1 MVEYLARQLIEWHS
15 GFGVFGYITLRSV
28 LAALTGLFLSLVLG
42 PLVIRRLRSSSLAQ
56 PVRNDGPSSHFSKIG
71 TPTLGGVPIL
81 LAVMVSTLLWADL
94 SNGYVWVVLGATLSF
109 GLIGLADDSRKLAMR
124 TSAGLPS
131 WLKFLLQ
138 TIAAVAVIAA
148 LSQIGEPR
156 DNVLIPYFK
165 DLYLPLGVLLFAV
178 FAWVVIVGSSNAV
191 NLTDGLDGLAIMP
204 IAIASGALGLFSWV
218 AGNAVFSDYL
228 AVPFV
233 PGAGE
238 LMVIC
243 AAIGGAG
250 LGFLWFN
257 SYPAQVFMGDVGA
270 LSLGATLGTVAV
282 VVRQEIA
289 WAIVGGIFVMEAVS
303 VMVQVA
309 SYRLTGKR
317 VFRMAPMH
325 HHFEL
330 KGWPEPKIIVRFWI
344 ISVILALVAVAS
356 LKIR

>member
-1 MVEYLARQLIEWHS
+1 MAEYLAQHLTQWHS
-15 GFGVFGYITLRSV
+15 GFGAFAYITLRSV
-28 LAALTGLFLSLVLG
+28 LAALTGLVLSLVLG
-42 PLVIRRLRSSSLAQ
+42 PLVIRRLRLSSLAQ

-81 LAVMVSTLLWADL
+81 LAVFVSTLLWADL
-94 SNGYVWVVLGATLSF
+94 SNGYVWVVLAATVSF
-109 GLIGLADDSRKLAMR
+109 GIIGLADDYRKLAR
-124 TSAGLPS
+124 RSSAGLS
-131 WLKFLLQ
+131 SRVKFLLQ
-138 TIAAVAVIAA
+138 TVAAIAVLAA
-148 LSQIGEPR
+148 LSQVGEPR
-156 DNVLIPYFK
+156 DAVLIPYFK
-165 DLYLPLGVLLFAV
+165 DLYLPLGVLFPV
-178 FAWVVIVGSSNAV
+178 FAWIVIVGSSNGV

-204 IAIASGALGLFSWV
+204 VAIAAAALGLFCWV
-218 AGNAVFSDYL
+218 GGNSIFSDYL
-228 AVPFV
+228 GVPYV
-233 PGAGE
+233 AGAGE

-270 LSLGATLGTVAV
+270 LSLGAALGTVAII
-282 VVRQEIA
+282 VRQEIA

-309 SYRLTGKR
+309 SFRLTGKR

>member
-1 MVEYLARQLIEWHS
+1 MVEYLAQQLTGWYS
-15 GFGVFGYITLRSV
+15 GLSVFGYITLRSV
-28 LAALTGLFLSLVLG
+28 LAALTGLVLSLVLG
-42 PLVIRRLRSSSLAQ
+42 PLVIRRLRLSSMAQ
-56 PVRNDGPSSHFSKIG
+56 PVRNDGPRSHFSKIG

-81 LAVMVSTLLWADL
+81 LALLVSTLLWADL
-94 SNGYVWVVLGATLSF
+94 ANAYVWVVMGTTVCF
-109 GLIGLADDSRKLAMR
+109 GLIGFADDYRKLAMR

-131 WLKFLLQ
+131 WLKFVLQ
-138 TIAAVAVIAA
+138 SIAAVLVLAV
-148 LSQIGEPR
+148 LSQVGEPR
-156 DNVLIPYFK
+156 DSVLIPYFK
-165 DLYLPLGVLLFAV
+165 DLYLPLGILFPA
-178 FAWVVIVGSSNAV
+178 FAYIVIVGSSNAV

-204 IAIASGALGLFSWV
+204 IAIAAAALGLFSWI
-218 AGNAVFSDYL
+218 AGNAIFSDYL
-228 AVPFV
+228 GVPYV
-233 PGAGE
+233 AGAGE

-243 AAIGGAG
+243 AAMGGAG

-270 LSLGATLGTVAV
+270 LALGAALGTVAV
-282 VVRQEIA
+282 IVRQELA
-289 WAIVGGIFVMEAVS
+289 WAIAGGIFVMEAVS
-303 VMVQVA
+303 VMVQVG
-309 SYRLTGKR
+309 SFRLTGKR

>member
-1 MVEYLARQLIEWHS
+1 MVEYLAQQLTQWHS

-28 LAALTGLFLSLVLG
+28 LAALTGLALSLVLG
-42 PLVIRRLRSSSLAQ
+42 PMVIRRLRLSSLAQ

-81 LAVMVSTLLWADL
+81 LALLVSTLLWAEL
-94 SNGYVWVVLGATLSF
+94 SNGYVWVVLGATVSF
-109 GLIGLADDSRKLAMR
+109 GLIGLADDYRKLAMR

-138 TIAAVAVIAA
+138 TVAALLVIGA
-148 LSQIGEPR
+148 LSQIGESR
-156 DNVLIPYFK
+156 DTVLIPYFK
-165 DLYLPLGVLLFAV
+165 DLYLPLGILFPV
-178 FAWVVIVGSSNAV
+178 FAWIVIVGSSNAV

-204 IAIASGALGLFSWV
+204 IAIAAAALGLFSWV
-218 AGNAVFSDYL
+218 AGNIVFSDYL
-228 AVPFV
+228 GVPYV
-233 PGAGE
+233 AGAGE

-270 LSLGATLGTVAV
+270 LSLGAALGTVAV
-282 VVRQEIA
+282 VVRQEFA

-309 SYRLTGKR
+309 SFRLTGKR

>member
-1 MVEYLARQLIEWHS
+1 MVEYLAQQLTEWHS
-15 GFGVFGYITLRSV
+15 GFAVFAYITLRSV
-28 LAALTGLFLSLVLG
+28 LAALTGLVLSLVLG
-42 PLVIRRLRSSSLAQ
+42 PMVIRRLRRSSVAQ

-81 LAVMVSTLLWADL
+81 LAVFVSTVLWAEL
-94 SNGYVWVVLGATLSF
+94 SNGYIWVVLGATVSF
-109 GLIGLADDSRKLAMR
+109 GVIGLIDDYRKLALR
-124 TSAGLPS
+124 TSAGLS
-131 WLKFLLQ
+131 SRVKFLLQ
-138 TIAAVAVIAA
+138 TLAAALVLVA

-156 DNVLIPYFK
+156 DTVLIPYFK
-165 DLYLPLGVLLFAV
+165 DFYLPLGVLFPV
-178 FAWVVIVGSSNAV
+178 FAWIVIVGSSNGV

-204 IAIASGALGLFSWV
+204 VAIAAAALGLFSWV
-218 AGNAVFSDYL
+218 AGNAIFSDYL
-228 AVPFV
+228 GVPYV
-233 PGAGE
+233 AGAGE

-270 LSLGATLGTVAV
+270 LSLGAALGTVAII
-282 VVRQEIA
+282 VRQEIA

-309 SYRLTGKR
+309 SFRLTGKR

>member
-1 MVEYLARQLIEWHS
+1 MVEYLAKQLAQWHS
-15 GFGVFGYITLRSV
+15 GFGVFSYITLRSV
-28 LAALTGLFLSLVLG
+28 LAALTGLVLSLALG
-42 PLVIRRLRSSSLAQ
+42 PMIMRRLRLSSLSQ
-56 PVRNDGPSSHFSKIG
+56 PVRNDGPRSHFSKIG

-81 LAVMVSTLLWADL
+81 LAVFASTLLWAEL
-94 SNGYVWVVLGATLSF
+94 SNGYVWVVLGATASF
-109 GLIGLADDSRKLAMR
+109 GVIGLADDYRKLALR

-138 TIAAVAVIAA
+138 TVAAALVIAA

-156 DNVLIPYFK
+156 DSVLIPYFK
-165 DLYLPLGVLLFAV
+165 DLHLPLGVLFPV
-178 FAWVVIVGSSNAV
+178 FTWFVIVGSSNGV

-204 IAIASGALGLFSWV
+204 IAIASAALGLFSWV
-218 AGNAVFSDYL
+218 AGNAIFADYL
-228 AVPFV
+228 GVPYV
-233 PGAGE
+233 AGAGE

-257 SYPAQVFMGDVGA
+257 SYPAQMFMGDVGA
-270 LSLGATLGTVAV
+270 LALGAALGTVAV
-282 VVRQEIA
+282 VARQEIA
-289 WAIVGGIFVMEAVS
+289 WAIVGGVFVMEAAS
-303 VMVQVA
+303 VMAQVA
-309 SYRLTGKR
+309 SFRLTGKR
-317 VFRMAPMH
+317 IFRMAPMH

-344 ISVILALVAVAS
+344 ISVIFALVAVAS

>member
-1 MVEYLARQLIEWHS
+1 MVDYLAQQLSSWYS
-15 GFGVFGYITLRSV
+15 GFDVFGYITLRSV
-28 LAALTGLFLSLVLG
+28 LAALTGLVISLILG
-42 PLVIRRLRSSSLAQ
+42 PLVIRRLRRSSVAQ
-56 PVRNDGPSSHFSKIG
+56 PVRNDGPRSHFSKIG

-81 LAVMVSTLLWADL
+81 LALLGATLLWADL
-94 SNGYVWVVLGATLSF
+94 SNGYVWLVLGSTLSF
-109 GLIGLADDSRKLAMR
+109 GLIGLADDYRKLALR

-138 TIAAVAVIAA
+138 SVAAAGVLLV
-148 LSQIGEPR
+148 LSLIGDPR
-156 DNVLIPYFK
+156 DSVLIPYFK
-165 DLYLPLGVLLFAV
+165 DLYLPLGILFHV
-178 FAWVVIVGSSNAV
+178 FAYIVIVGSSNAV

-204 IAIASGALGLFSWV
+204 IVIAAAALGLFSWV
-218 AGNAVFSDYL
+218 AGNTIFSEYL
-228 AVPFV
+228 GVPHV
-233 PGAGE
+233 AGAGE

-243 AAIGGAG
+243 AALGGAG

-270 LSLGATLGTVAV
+270 LALGAALGTVAV
-282 VVRQEIA
+282 IVRQELA

-303 VMVQVA
+303 VMVQV
-309 SYRLTGKR
+309 SSFRLTGKR
-317 VFRMAPMH
+317 VLRMAPMH

>member
-1 MVEYLARQLIEWHS
+1 MLEYLARQLIDWHS
-15 GFGVFGYITLRSV
+15 GFGVFEYITLRTV
-28 LAALTGLFLSLVLG
+28 LAALTSLVLSLALG
-42 PLVIRRLRSSSLAQ
+42 PMVIRRLRLSSLAQ

-81 LAVMVSTLLWADL
+81 LALLGSTLLWAEL
-94 SNGYVWVVLGATLSF
+94 SNGYVWVVLGATVSF
-109 GLIGLADDSRKLAMR
+109 GLIGLVDDYRKLSMR

-138 TIAAVAVIAA
+138 TVAAIMVLVA
-148 LSQIGEPR
+148 LSAVGEPR
-156 DNVLIPYFK
+156 DAVLIPYFK
-165 DLYLPLGVLLFAV
+165 DLYLHLGILFPLFA
-178 FAWVVIVGSSNAV
+178 WIVIVGSSNAV

-204 IAIASGALGLFSWV
+204 IAIAAATLGLFAWI
-218 AGNAVFSDYL
+218 AGNAIFSDYL
-228 AVPFV
+228 GVPYV
-233 PGAGE
+233 ADAGE
-238 LMVIC
+238 LMIIC
-243 AAIGGAG
+243 ASIAGAG

-270 LSLGATLGTVAV
+270 LSLGAALGTVAV

-289 WAIVGGIFVMEAVS
+289 WAILGGIFVMEAVS
-303 VMVQVA
+303 VMVQVV
-309 SYRLTGKR
+309 SFRLTGKR

>member
-1 MVEYLARQLIEWHS
+1 MVEYLAQQLTGWYS
-15 GFGVFGYITLRSV
+15 GFSVFGYITLRSV
-28 LAALTGLFLSLVLG
+28 LAALTGLTLTLILG
-42 PLVIRRLRSSSLAQ
+42 PMVISRLRLSSLAQ
-56 PVRNDGPSSHFSKIG
+56 PVRNDGPRSHFSKIG

-81 LAVMVSTLLWADL
+81 CALLGATLLWADL
-94 SNGYVWVVLGATLSF
+94 SNKYVWVVMGSTVCF
-109 GLIGLADDSRKLAMR
+109 GLIGLIDDYRKLALR

-131 WLKFLLQ
+131 WLKFVLQ
-138 TIAAVAVIAA
+138 SVAAVLVLVA
-148 LSQIGEPR
+148 LNQIGEPR
-156 DNVLIPYFK
+156 DSVLIPYFK
-165 DLYLPLGVLLFAV
+165 DLYLPLGILFPV
-178 FAWVVIVGSSNAV
+178 FAYIVIVGSSNAV

-204 IAIASGALGLFSWV
+204 IAIAAAALGLFSWV
-218 AGNAVFSDYL
+218 AGNTIFSEYL
-228 AVPFV
+228 GVPFV
-233 PGAGE
+233 VGAGE

-243 AAIGGAG
+243 AAMGGAG

-270 LSLGATLGTVAV
+270 LALGATLGTVAV
-282 VVRQEIA
+282 IVRQELA

-303 VMVQVA
+303 VMVQV
-309 SYRLTGKR
+309 SSFRLTGKR
-317 VFRMAPMH
+317 VLRMAPMH

>member
-1 MVEYLARQLIEWHS
+1 MLEYLARQLIDWHS
-15 GFGVFGYITLRSV
+15 GFGVFEYITLRTV
-28 LAALTGLFLSLVLG
+28 LAALTSLVLSLALG
-42 PLVIRRLRSSSLAQ
+42 PMVIRRLRLSSLAQ

-81 LAVMVSTLLWADL
+81 LALLGSTLLWAEL
-94 SNGYVWVVLGATLSF
+94 SNGYVWVVLGATVSF
-109 GLIGLADDSRKLAMR
+109 GLIGLVDDYRKLSMR

-138 TIAAVAVIAA
+138 TVAAILVLVA
-148 LSQIGEPR
+148 LSAVGEPR
-156 DNVLIPYFK
+156 DAVLIPYFK
-165 DLYLPLGVLLFAV
+165 DLYLHLGILFPLFA
-178 FAWVVIVGSSNAV
+178 WIVIVGSSNAV

-204 IAIASGALGLFSWV
+204 IAIAAATLGLFAWI
-218 AGNAVFSDYL
+218 AGNAIFSDYL
-228 AVPFV
+228 GVPYV
-233 PGAGE
+233 ADAGE
-238 LMVIC
+238 LMIIC
-243 AAIGGAG
+243 ASIAGAG

-270 LSLGATLGTVAV
+270 LSLGAALGTVAV

-289 WAIVGGIFVMEAVS
+289 WAILGGIFVMEAVS
-303 VMVQVA
+303 VMVQVV
-309 SYRLTGKR
+309 SFRLTGKR

>member
-1 MVEYLARQLIEWHS
+1 MLEYLAQQLTQWHS
-15 GFGVFGYITLRSV
+15 GFAVFAYITFRSV
-28 LAALTGLFLSLVLG
+28 LAALTGLVLSLVLG
-42 PLVIRRLRSSSLAQ
+42 PTVIRRLRLSSLAQ

-81 LAVMVSTLLWADL
+81 LAVFGSTLLWAEL
-94 SNGYVWVVLGATLSF
+94 SNAYIWVVLGATASF
-109 GLIGLADDSRKLAMR
+109 GLIGLADDYRKLALR

-131 WLKFLLQ
+131 RFKFLLQ
-138 TIAAVAVIAA
+138 TMAAVLVLVA

-156 DNVLIPYFK
+156 DTVLIPYFK
-165 DLYLPLGVLLFAV
+165 DLYLPLGILFPV
-178 FAWVVIVGSSNAV
+178 FAWMVIVGSSNGV

-204 IAIASGALGLFSWV
+204 VAIAAAALGLFSWV
-218 AGNAVFSDYL
+218 AGNAIFSDYL
-228 AVPFV
+228 GVPYV
-233 PGAGE
+233 AGAGE

-270 LSLGATLGTVAV
+270 LSLGAALGTVAII
-282 VVRQEIA
+282 VRQEIA
-289 WAIVGGIFVMEAVS
+289 WAIVGGIFVMEALS

-309 SYRLTGKR
+309 SFRLTGKR
-317 VFRMAPMH
+317 LFRMAPMH

-344 ISVILALVAVAS
+344 ISVVLALIAVAS

>member
-1 MVEYLARQLIEWHS
+1 MAEYLAQYLNQWHS
-15 GFGVFGYITLRSV
+15 GFGVFSYITLRSV
-28 LAALTGLFLSLVLG
+28 LAALTGLVLSLVLG
-42 PLVIRRLRSSSLAQ
+42 PMVIRRLRLSSLAQ

-81 LAVMVSTLLWADL
+81 LAVFVSTLLWAEL
-94 SNGYVWVVLGATLSF
+94 SNGYVWVVLGATASF
-109 GLIGLADDSRKLAMR
+109 GIIGLADDYRKLAR
-124 TSAGLPS
+124 RSSAGLS
-131 WLKFLLQ
+131 SRVKFLLQ
-138 TIAAVAVIAA
+138 SVAAIAVLAV
-148 LSQIGEPR
+148 LSQVGEPR
-156 DNVLIPYFK
+156 DTVLIPYFK
-165 DLYLPLGVLLFAV
+165 DLYLPLGVLFPV
-178 FAWVVIVGSSNAV
+178 FAWIVIVGSSNGV

-204 IAIASGALGLFSWV
+204 VAIAAAALGLFCWV
-218 AGNAVFSDYL
+218 GGNAIFSDYL
-228 AVPFV
+228 GVPYV
-233 PGAGE
+233 AGAGE

-270 LSLGATLGTVAV
+270 LSLGAALGTVAII
-282 VVRQEIA
+282 VRQELA

-309 SYRLTGKR
+309 SFRLTGKR

>member
-1 MVEYLARQLIEWHS
+1 MVEYLAQRLTEWHS
-15 GFGVFGYITLRSV
+15 GFAVFDYTTLRAV
-28 LAALTGLFLSLVLG
+28 LAALTGLVLSLVLG
-42 PLVIRRLRSSSLAQ
+42 PTIIRRLRLSSLAQ

-81 LAVMVSTLLWADL
+81 LAVFASTLLWAEL
-94 SNGYVWVVLGATLSF
+94 SNGYVWLVLGAMMSF
-109 GLIGLADDSRKLAMR
+109 GVIGLADDYRKLALR

-138 TIAAVAVIAA
+138 TVAAFLVIAA
-148 LSQIGEPR
+148 LSQISEPR
-156 DNVLIPYFK
+156 DTVLIPYFK
-165 DLYLPLGVLLFAV
+165 DLYLPLGTLFPI
-178 FAWVVIVGSSNAV
+178 FAWIVIVGSSNGV

-218 AGNAVFSDYL
+218 AGNAIFSEYL
-228 AVPFV
+228 GVPHV
-233 PGAGE
+233 AGSGE
-238 LMVIC
+238 LLVLC
-243 AAIGGAG
+243 AAMGGAG

-270 LSLGATLGTVAV
+270 LSLGAGLGTIAV

-289 WAIVGGIFVMEAVS
+289 WAIVGGVFVIEAVS
-303 VMVQVA
+303 VMAQVA
-309 SYRLTGKR
+309 SFRFTGKR
-317 VFRMAPMH
+317 IFRMAPMH

-344 ISVILALVAVAS
+344 ISIIFALVAVAS

>member
-1 MVEYLARQLIEWHS
+1 MAEYLAQHLTQWHS
-15 GFGVFGYITLRSV
+15 GFGAFAYITLRSV
-28 LAALTGLFLSLVLG
+28 LAALTGLVLSLVLG
-42 PLVIRRLRSSSLAQ
+42 PLVIRKLRLSSLAQ

-81 LAVMVSTLLWADL
+81 LALLVSALLWADL
-94 SNGYVWVVLGATLSF
+94 SSGYVWVVLGATVIF
-109 GLIGLADDSRKLAMR
+109 GLIGLADDYRKLAR
-124 TSAGLPS
+124 RSSAGLS
-131 WLKFLLQ
+131 SRLKFLLQ
-138 TIAAVAVIAA
+138 AVAAIAVLA
-148 LSQIGEPR
+148 VLSQIGEPR
-156 DNVLIPYFK
+156 DSVLIPYFK
-165 DLYLPLGVLLFAV
+165 DLYLPLGVLFPV

-204 IAIASGALGLFSWV
+204 IAIAAAALGLFCWV
-218 AGNAVFSDYL
+218 AGNAIFSDYL
-228 AVPFV
+228 GVPYV
-233 PGAGE
+233 AGAGE

-270 LSLGATLGTVAV
+270 LSLGAALGTVAII
-282 VVRQEIA
+282 VRQEIA

-309 SYRLTGKR
+309 SFRLTGKR

>member
-1 MVEYLARQLIEWHS
+1 MLEYLAQELTGWYS
-15 GFGVFGYITLRSV
+15 GFAVFSYITLRSV
-28 LAALTGLFLSLVLG
+28 LAALTGLALSLVLG
-42 PLVIRRLRSSSLAQ
+42 PLVIRRLRLNSVAQ
-56 PVRNDGPSSHFSKIG
+56 PVRDDGPRSHFSKIG

-81 LAVMVSTLLWADL
+81 LAVLGATLLWADL
-94 SNGYVWVVLGATLSF
+94 ANGYVWVVMAGTVGF
-109 GLIGLADDSRKLAMR
+109 GVIGFTDDYRKLKLR

-131 WLKFLLQ
+131 WLKFVLQ
-138 TIAAVAVIAA
+138 SAAAVLVLVS

-156 DNVLIPYFK
+156 DSVLIPYFK
-165 DLYLPLGVLLFAV
+165 DLYLPLGIFFPAFA
-178 FAWVVIVGSSNAV
+178 FMVIVGSSNAV

-204 IAIASGALGLFSWV
+204 IAIASAALGLFAWV

-228 AVPFV
+228 GVPYV
-233 PGAGE
+233 AGAGE

-270 LSLGATLGTVAV
+270 LALGAALGMVAV
-282 VVRQEIA
+282 IVRQELA
-289 WAIVGGIFVMEAVS
+289 WAIIGGIFVMETVS
-303 VMVQVA
+303 VMVQVT
-309 SYRLTGKR
+309 SFRLTGKR

-344 ISVILALVAVAS
+344 ISVVLALVAVAS

>member
-1 MVEYLARQLIEWHS
+1 MLEYLAQELTRWHS
-15 GFGVFGYITLRSV
+15 GFGVFGYSTLRSV
-28 LAALTGLFLSLVLG
+28 LAVLTGLALSLALG
-42 PLVIRRLRSSSLAQ
+42 PMVIRRLRLSSMAQ
-56 PVRNDGPSSHFSKIG
+56 PVRHDGPSSHFSKIG

-81 LAVMVSTLLWADL
+81 LSLLVSTLLWAEL
-94 SNGYVWVVLGATLSF
+94 SNGYVWVVLGATVAF
-109 GLIGLADDSRKLAMR
+109 GLIGLADDYRKLVKR

-138 TIAAVAVIAA
+138 TVAAVVVLAA
-148 LSQIGEPR
+148 LNQVGEPR
-156 DNVLIPYFK
+156 DSVLIPYFK
-165 DLYLPLGVLLFAV
+165 DLYLPLGLLFPV

-191 NLTDGLDGLAIMP
+191 NLTDGLDGLAVTP
-204 IAIASGALGLFSWV
+204 IAVAAAALGLFAWV
-218 AGNAVFSDYL
+218 AGNEIFSGHL
-228 AVPFV
+228 GVPHV
-233 PGAGE
+233 AGAGE
-238 LMVIC
+238 LMVLC

-270 LSLGATLGTVAV
+270 LSLGAALATVAII
-282 VVRQEIA
+282 VRQELA

>member
-1 MVEYLARQLIEWHS
+1 MLEYLAQELTAWYS

-28 LAALTGLFLSLVLG
+28 LAALTGLVLSLFMG
-42 PLVIRRLRSSSLAQ
+42 PMVIRRLRLNSVAQ
-56 PVRNDGPSSHFSKIG
+56 PVRNDGPRSHFSKIG

-81 LAVMVSTLLWADL
+81 LAVLGGTLLWADL
-94 SNGYVWVVLGATLSF
+94 TNGYVWVVMGGTVGF
-109 GLIGLADDSRKLAMR
+109 GLIGFADDYRKLKLR

-138 TIAAVAVIAA
+138 SVAAILVLVT
-148 LSQIGEPR
+148 LSQISEPR
-156 DNVLIPYFK
+156 DSVLIPYFK
-165 DLYLPLGVLLFAV
+165 DLYLPLGILFPA
-178 FAWVVIVGSSNAV
+178 FAFIVIVGSSNAV

-204 IAIASGALGLFSWV
+204 IAIASAALGLFAWI
-218 AGNAVFSDYL
+218 AGNAIFSDYL
-228 AVPFV
+228 GVPYV
-233 PGAGE
+233 SGAGE

-243 AAIGGAG
+243 AAMGGAG

-270 LSLGATLGTVAV
+270 LALGAALGVVAV
-282 VVRQEIA
+282 IVRQELA
-289 WAIVGGIFVMEAVS
+289 WAIIGGIFVMEAVS
-303 VMVQVA
+303 VMVQVT
-309 SYRLTGKR
+309 SFRLTGKR

>member
-1 MVEYLARQLIEWHS
+1 MAAIA
-15 GFGVFGYITLRSV
+15 V
-28 LAALTGLFLSLVLG
+28 LAV
-42 PLVIRRLRSSSLAQ
+42 
-56 PVRNDGPSSHFSKIG
+56 
-71 TPTLGGVPIL
+71 
-81 LAVMVSTLLWADL
+81 
-94 SNGYVWVVLGATLSF
+94 
-109 GLIGLADDSRKLAMR
+109 
-124 TSAGLPS
+124 
-131 WLKFLLQ
+131 
-138 TIAAVAVIAA
+138 
-148 LSQIGEPR
+148 LSQVGEPR
-156 DNVLIPYFK
+156 DAVLIPYFK
-165 DLYLPLGVLLFAV
+165 DLYLPLGVLFPV
-178 FAWVVIVGSSNAV
+178 FAWIVIVGSSNGV

-204 IAIASGALGLFSWV
+204 VAIAAAALGLFCWV
-218 AGNAVFSDYL
+218 GGNSIFSDYL
-228 AVPFV
+228 AVPYV
-233 PGAGE
+233 AGAGE

-270 LSLGATLGTVAV
+270 LSLGAALGTVAII
-282 VVRQEIA
+282 VRQELA

-309 SYRLTGKR
+309 SFRLTGKR

>member
-1 MVEYLARQLIEWHS
+1 MVEYLAGQLTAWHS
-15 GFGVFGYITLRSV
+15 GFGAFEYITLRSV
-28 LAALTGLFLSLVLG
+28 LAALTGLGLSLLLG
-42 PLVIRRLRSSSLAQ
+42 PLAIRRLRLGDAAQ
-56 PVRNDGPSSHFSKIG
+56 PVRNDGPKSHFSKIG
-71 TPTLGGVPIL
+71 TPTLGGLPIL
-81 LAVMVSTLLWADL
+81 AALLASALLWADL
-94 SNGYVWVVLGATLSF
+94 ANAYVWAVLASIVSF
-109 GLIGLADDSRKLAMR
+109 GLIGLIDDYRKLAKR

-131 WLKFLLQ
+131 WLKLLLQ
-138 TIAAVAVIAA
+138 SAATLLVLAA
-148 LSQIGEPR
+148 LSQIGGPR
-156 DNVLIPYFK
+156 DSVLIPYFK
-165 DLYLPLGVLLFAV
+165 DLYLPLGALFPV
-178 FAWVVIVGSSNAV
+178 FAYVVIVGSSNAV

-204 IAIASGALGLFSWV
+204 IAIAAAALGLFSWI
-218 AGNAVFSDYL
+218 AGNAIFSSYL
-228 AVPFV
+228 GVPYV
-233 PGAGE
+233 AGAGE

-243 AAIGGAG
+243 AAMGGAG

-270 LSLGATLGTVAV
+270 LALGAALGTVAII
-282 VVRQEIA
+282 VRQELA

-303 VMVQVA
+303 VMVQV
-309 SYRLTGKR
+309 SSFKLTGKR

>member
-1 MVEYLARQLIEWHS
+1 MVEYLAQQLAQWHS
-15 GFGVFGYITLRSV
+15 GFGVFSYITLRSV
-28 LAALTGLFLSLVLG
+28 LAALTGLVLSLALG
-42 PLVIRRLRSSSLAQ
+42 PMIMRRLRLSSLSQ
-56 PVRNDGPSSHFSKIG
+56 PVRNDGPRSHFSKIG

-81 LAVMVSTLLWADL
+81 LAVFASTLLWAEL
-94 SNGYVWVVLGATLSF
+94 SNGYVWVVLGATASF
-109 GLIGLADDSRKLAMR
+109 GVIGLADDYRKLALR

-138 TIAAVAVIAA
+138 TVAAALVIAA

-156 DNVLIPYFK
+156 DSVLIPYFK
-165 DLYLPLGVLLFAV
+165 DLHLPLGVLFPV
-178 FAWVVIVGSSNAV
+178 FTWFVIVGSSNGV

-204 IAIASGALGLFSWV
+204 IAIASAALGLFSWV
-218 AGNAVFSDYL
+218 AGNAIFADYL
-228 AVPFV
+228 GVPYV
-233 PGAGE
+233 AGAGE

-257 SYPAQVFMGDVGA
+257 SYPAQMFMGDVGA
-270 LSLGATLGTVAV
+270 LALGAALGTVAV
-282 VVRQEIA
+282 VARQEIA
-289 WAIVGGIFVMEAVS
+289 WAIVGGVFVMEAAS
-303 VMVQVA
+303 VMAQVA
-309 SYRLTGKR
+309 SFRLTGKR
-317 VFRMAPMH
+317 IFRMAPMH

-344 ISVILALVAVAS
+344 ISVIFALVAVAS